1 MIRKR
6 SQKIF
11 YFSLRYFWIDTIY
24 RTIFIDNVKIVTII
38 LHNNTNIE
46 DTVCLDIFCIK
57 NQSFEYY

>member
-1 MIRKR
+1 MIRKH

-11 YFSLRYFWIDTIY
+11 YSSLRYFWIDTIY
-24 RTIFIDNVKIVTII
+24 RAIFIDNVKIVTII

-57 NQSFEYY
+57 KSII